1 MRALQLL
8 PRFLL
13 WKNALWS
20 KVTITLHLRNTKNT
34 FNCENIKMVW
44 NFVVLSTFEIFIF
57 NPNQKREK
65 INKDRKK
72 NYAKFSK
79 SYKVHVIFI
88 LGLYLFL
95 FFKFWRG
102 LGGLFLLFL
111 VYIFVIPLLLTR
123 SKGGEL
129 YPSPPS
135 SHGPCPFGHSVT
147 PSHLS
152 PVPWEPFSFT
162 KLPVSQSSLKE
173 WLGGMVDMNSH
184 HSDISQWHHWVNST
198 QREWFSLSLAPL
210 HTAKVSTGDSLTC
223 AVGTKLFD
231 FSHVFTLPST
241 SSVKLSIVGL
251 GEKN

>member
-1 MRALQLL
+1 MLFSRISPPSPSPTESITLIYTSVSLPATFSPSGSKHTLRFVMGALQLL
-8 PRFLL
+8 PCFLL

-44 NFVVLSTFEIFIF
+44 NFVVISTFEIFIF

-102 LGGLFLLFL
+102 LGGFVFAFSGLYFCDPFTSYTVKRRWAIPLPTFLSWTLSIWTQHHPLTSIACSLGALFLH
-111 VYIFVIPLLLTR
+111 
-123 SKGGEL
+123 EA
-129 YPSPPS
+129 PSL
-135 SHGPCPFGHSVT
+135 SVK
-147 PSHLS
+147 P
-152 PVPWEPFSFT
+152 E
-162 KLPVSQSSLKE
+162 
-173 WLGGMVDMNSH
+173 GMVRRDGGYE
-184 HSDISQWHHWVNST
+184 Q
-198 QREWFSLSLAPL
+198 SLLR
-210 HTAKVSTGDSLTC
+210 H
-223 AVGTKLFD
+223 
-231 FSHVFTLPST
+231 
-241 SSVKLSIVGL
+241 
-251 GEKN
+251 